1 MVREIPRLSDQLPEA
16 KARPVCGEGDS
27 FHTPIP
33 TPIQFLLFAP
43 LLPGGW
49 WEHQPGHQCCPGLPD
64 DARAASPCSFSSRKC
79 LVVTECSDCENV
91 KAENHL
97 HHL

>member
-33 TPIQFLLFAP
+33 TPIQFLLFVP

-49 WEHQPGHQCCPGLPD
+49 WEHQPGHSAAQACPMMHVLP
-64 DARAASPCSFSSRKC
+64 ALAPSAVVKY
-79 LVVTECSDCENV
+79 LVMTECSDCENV